1 MIKLKE
7 LSELSL
13 LSLYGIHKQK
23 EKSRL
28 QGGVLVNEI
37 LKNMKLATQPQKYKK
52 LVMYSAHDTTVSGLQ
67 MALDVIMEFCLPTL
81 LAT

>member
-1 MIKLKE
+1 MAKLRE

-28 QGGVLVNEI
+28 QGGLPPRLLLSLDSGVLRYRRSSPSPALGAVSRDSAPSPMSRE
-37 LKNMKLATQPQKYKK
+37 YKCP
-52 LVMYSAHDTTVSGLQ
+52 GR
-67 MALDVIMEFCLPTL
+67 
-81 LAT
+81 